1 MTNQSTDEF
10 DFGPPPE
17 QGGAAVLQLQRQVQ
31 ELLVVIDTAQS
42 LLRTATAELE
52 RTGHSDNLT
61 KIPSY
66 KWVVNWTNKT

>member
-17 QGGAAVLQLQRQVQ
+17 QGGETVKQLRQQVQ

-42 LLRTATAELE
+42 LLRTATSELE
-52 RTGHSDNLT
+52 QVGRDENLT
-61 KIPSY
+61 SIPSY
-66 KWVVNWTNKT
+66 RWVTNWTNET